1 MLSTCYV
8 DLLVSSSN
16 IDMISSMD
24 HSDRLTR
31 STLHA
36 CASSDKSVC
45 MVSVLAVV
53 ILIQP
58 HVLFQQMKPVYM
70 TSHYG
75 MYIHI
80 YIVL

>member
-1 MLSTCYV
+1 MYLYTCYV

-24 HSDRLTR
+24 HSARLTR

-45 MVSVLAVV
+45 LVSVLAVAV
-53 ILIQP
+53 TQP
-58 HVLFQQMKPVYM
+58 HVLFQQMKPVYKR
-70 TSHYG
+70 
-75 MYIHI
+75 
-80 YIVL
+80 